1 MDVNVLR
8 RAARKG
14 LDDGHFSLLDL
25 SLGFWANGGH
35 AEALDLD
42 AFIYCL
48 KTLSSS
54 DILVLAWTLEELH
67 NA

>member
-1 MDVNVLR
+1 MDVHVLR
-8 RAARKG
+8 RAARNG
-14 LDDGHFSLLDL
+14 LDDGNLTLLDL
-25 SLGFWANGGH
+25 SLRFWANGGH

-48 KTLSSS
+48 KTLSGT
-54 DILVLAWTLEELH
+54 DMLVLAWTLEELH